1 MNRPRQV
8 DMLHCW
14 KCRKYV
20 ASSSDCPMKDQTTDL
35 FDKPHTSAVSWDVCN
50 VWHMNLEA
58 LPDWVTHAITKAEWT
73 TGKLK
78 CPFCGALLG
87 GFNFVQSTKCSCG
100 RFTNIHLWKRQT
112 DCQTASPV
120 ALKHLSLCKAQPGF
134 NKEMWQNVTGG
145 TLGGRNQGL
154 SSIAKNNSSIGRL
167 MEALCL
173 EVRSTSFETNSKKLH
188 FKVSYPKTSLSASLA
203 VNDRCTVRAFHRKS
217 RSLDLNFRDR
227 LVFLPSLFGTSTAQR
242 PFFSRQHETQP
253 YYTKGCMQL
262 KSNRKHNYFHCPLKS
277 DVGEL
282 PTSFPAT
289 SYSVLAQE
297 ETKFKNS
304 LEAPKPYPEN
314 ATGGQC
320 SLLSP
325 SESAAKDYVG
335 QQHITPLSLPHHL
348 ATVEQ
353 KLNRRKRIRLNSLR
367 RKQSWKE
374 RWRQKQIMNDNPK
387 TEEEHEHRR
396 DKESYLCAVCLDFYY
411 NPHMCYP
418 CHHIF
423 CEPCLRTLAKDN
435 PTNTPCPLCRTIIA
449 QVYFQPELNNSTKAH
464 FPMEYMKLKENFQE
478 SSLANWPL
486 PSCKRALRVI
496 EGFQRSTDSF
506 TRRHFPHAAHRM
518 DYMDFEDDS
527 RGWRFD
533 MDMVI
538 IYIYSINWV
547 IGFIVFCFLC
557 YFFFPF

>member
-1 MNRPRQV
+1 MNHPKRV

-20 ASSSDCPMKDQTTDL
+20 ASADSLMKEQTTDL
-35 FDKPHTSAVSWDVCN
+35 F
-50 VWHMNLEA
+50 
-58 LPDWVTHAITKAEWT
+58 KAEWT
-73 TGKLK
+73 TGKLN
-78 CPFCGALLG
+78 CPFCEAHPG
-87 GFNFVQSTKCSCG
+87 GFNFAHHTKCSCG
-100 RFTNIHLWKRQT
+100 WCTNIHLFKKQT
-112 DCQTASPV
+112 ESQTASPV
-120 ALKHLSLCKAQPGF
+120 TLKHLSLCKARPGF
-134 NKEMWQNVTGG
+134 NKEMWQTGG
-145 TLGGRNQGL
+145 TSGDRNQEL
-154 SSIAKNNSSIGRL
+154 SSMAKNNSSAGRL

-173 EVRSTSFETNSKKLH
+173 EVRSTSFEMNSKKLH
-188 FKVSYPKTSLSASLA
+188 FKVSYPKTSFSVSPA

-217 RSLDLNFRDR
+217 QSLDLNFREK
-227 LVFLPSLFGTSTAQR
+227 LVFLPTLYGTSTTQR
-242 PFFSRQHETQP
+242 PFFSRRCGTQP
-253 YYTKGCMQL
+253 FHTKGCIQL
-262 KSNRKHNYFHCPLKS
+262 KSNSTHNYFHCPLKS

-282 PTSFPAT
+282 PTCFSVT
-289 SYSVLAQE
+289 SYSVFKQE
-297 ETKFKNS
+297 TELRSS
-304 LEAPKPYPEN
+304 LEASKHYLEN
-314 ATGGQC
+314 ATADQC
-320 SLLSP
+320 SFLS
-325 SESAAKDYVG
+325 SSASTSKDYVG
-335 QQHITPLSLPHHL
+335 QQHITPLSLLHPL
-348 ATVEQ
+348 STVEQ

-374 RWRQKQIMNDNPK
+374 RWRQKQAMNDNLKP
-387 TEEEHEHRR
+387 EEEHEHRR
-396 DKESYLCAVCLDFYY
+396 EKESYLCAVCLDVYY

-449 QVYFQPELNNSTKAH
+449 QVYFQSELNHSTKAR
-464 FPMEYMKLKENFQE
+464 FPMEYLKLKEIFQE

-486 PSCKRALRVI
+486 PSCKKALRVI

-527 RGWRFD
+527 RGWWFD